1 MNFAGFVRTHEPE
14 RNCVHLNDPV
24 SQRIKLQTRKINMI
38 MVKYSISISSFYI
51 DIETVDFYV
60 HFYGEFK
67 DEKIRRRR
75 VMLSY
80 DAQTSTVCEIGQR

>member
-38 MVKYSISISSFYI
+38 MVKYSIVLVASILILKQSIFMYI
-51 DIETVDFYV
+51 FMGNLKMRRYV
-60 HFYGEFK
+60 E
-67 DEKIRRRR
+67 
-75 VMLSY
+75 
-80 DAQTSTVCEIGQR
+80 DA

>member
-38 MVKYSISISSFYI
+38 MVKYSIVLVASMLMLKQSIFMYI
-51 DIETVDFYV
+51 FMGNLKMGRYV
-60 HFYGEFK
+60 E
-67 DEKIRRRR
+67 
-75 VMLSY
+75 
-80 DAQTSTVCEIGQR
+80 DA